1 MSNSSLSILKNFTRK
16 LANSRYRVAIDTL
29 IDDLKKGGFGY
40 NTVRTKKEVVK
51 KPQKEIV
58 EDTIP
63 VVEIIEEVEETKTS
77 KSKTNTRKS
86 KTKK

>member
-1 MSNSSLSILKNFTRK
+1 MIKIIKDNNIVTCSKNTFEIVYKR
-16 LANSRYRVAIDTL
+16 L
-29 IDDLKKGGFGY
+29 GY
-40 NTVRTKKEVVK
+40 KIVETKKEVVK